1 MLSKFDFR
9 RTDVAKSG
17 VKDSRSTSGSLLSD
31 LFILLFFFV
40 DWVSRKAR

>member
-9 RTDVAKSG
+9 MVDVAKSG
-17 VKDSRSTSGSLLSD
+17 VKDSSSTSGPLLSH
-31 LFILLFFFV
+31 LFIFLFFFV